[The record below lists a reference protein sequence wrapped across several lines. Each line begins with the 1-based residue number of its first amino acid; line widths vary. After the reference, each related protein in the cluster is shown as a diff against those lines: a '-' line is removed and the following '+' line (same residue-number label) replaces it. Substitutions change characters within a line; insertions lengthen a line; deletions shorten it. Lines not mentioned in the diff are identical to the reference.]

1 MKKLRCCSQWA
12 KPSVSTRVIEDRHVP
27 GPQRHRVQHRR
38 DERIGEEA
46 PAAENHRVRPMPPT
60 GPRQRAGSAHIIAPP
75 GRASTRSGAAT
86 TMSSSCSIMWAVKR
100 CSPSQCSGDTSAS
113 ASEVQPEPEA
123 RRLGVA
129 DAAPV
134 PGPAP

>member
-1 MKKLRCCSQWA
+1 MCQAHSATACSTVA
-12 KPSVSTRVIEDRHVP
+12 TSGSVRKRQV
-27 GPQRHRVQHRR
+27 
-38 DERIGEEA
+38 
-46 PAAENHRVRPMPPT
+46 AENHRVRPMPPT

-113 ASEVQPEPEA
+113 ASEVQPNQKH
-123 RRLGVA
+123 
-129 DAAPV
+129 AAW
-134 PGPAP
+134 A